1 MNFDALF
8 SQAESAAAATGSS
21 FPRIDVE
28 GMWVCKV
35 TEAIYGKNQ
44 AGTASR
50 GQVKLEVIEN
60 RNDSADRITARTN
73 AYITVASKD
82 ELTVRSI
89 APWIKTL
96 LDLGVSQDKIKDDA
110 VDFTDIVQN
119 IITILT
125 KQLKLGKEVK
135 VILVTK
141 ADGKGGFYKNVGAM
155 SNYKSAPVDPVDN
168 APAPEVDPFA

>member
-8 SQAESAAAATGSS
+8 SQAESAAAATGSA

-35 TEAIYGKNQ
+35 TESVFGKNQ
-44 AGTASR
+44 AGTANR

-82 ELTVRSI
+82 ELTVRNI

-141 ADGKGGFYKNVGAM
+141 ADGKGGFYKNIFPFQLESEATE
-155 SNYKSAPVDPVDN
+155 SKSGLVVA
-168 APAPEVDPFA
+168 EDPF